1 MGVAVLSL
9 LYHPALRAPLLRG
22 GELGDVAVGYHFYT
36 SPPYGHPSLEE
47 GSWGMLR
54 WVVVATPNS
63 PPSKE
68 GYPVRGGV
76 VCQHKTTCKV
86 TTKKLPFIFCH
97 KQNSPL
103 FSFVISK
110 NLRSSFFMRFH
121 LAVGY
126 HFYTSPPYGHPSLEE
141 GSWGMLRW
149 VITSIPPRPTGTPP

>member
-1 MGVAVLSL
+1 MGYHFYTTPPYGHPSLEEGSWGMGCCGGLSL
-9 LYHPALRAPLLRG
+9 LYLPALRAPLLRG

-86 TTKKLPFIFCH
+86 TTKKLPPFIFCH

-110 NLRSSFFMRFH
+110 NLRSSFFMRCTIKKVF
-121 LAVGY
+121 
-126 HFYTSPPYGHPSLEE
+126 SSL
-141 GSWGMLRW
+141 SCK
-149 VITSIPPRPTGTPP
+149 